1 MYRQENALNA
11 IRTSRKGVLRGR
23 SNRKQAQKRS
33 FLKKKPTWFV
43 LSLLAAGLLYLL
55 MPRLIIIFNIEWLY
69 LLLGE
74 ELSDLSLSL
83 LSGFFVAQLLV
94 SDDGLEVE
102 VGGDHVSGGHDVIV
116 VHSLHEGLD
125 LGTSLDLLLAHAA
138 CDFQSVSLNAGNESV
153 RELSVLYRVSDSAV
167 YLLSIVVLLHND
179 SFLSSVSS
187 SKQNDDSARLHTI
200 RHKVRFSRQE
210 GLSL

>member
-1 MYRQENALNA
+1 MSDL
-11 IRTSRKGVLRGR
+11 G
-23 SNRKQAQKRS
+23 
-33 FLKKKPTWFV
+33 
-43 LSLLAAGLLYLL
+43 AGLLYLQAACK
-55 MPRLIIIFNIEWLY
+55 LIIIFNISLAKTPTITIATGFID
-69 LLLGE
+69 LLVIE
-74 ELSDLSLSL
+74 ELADLSLHL

-187 SKQNDDSARLHTI
+187 SEKNDDSPRLHTI
-200 RHKVRFSRQE
+200 RNVLIIRRGETDVSE
-210 GLSL
+210 GG